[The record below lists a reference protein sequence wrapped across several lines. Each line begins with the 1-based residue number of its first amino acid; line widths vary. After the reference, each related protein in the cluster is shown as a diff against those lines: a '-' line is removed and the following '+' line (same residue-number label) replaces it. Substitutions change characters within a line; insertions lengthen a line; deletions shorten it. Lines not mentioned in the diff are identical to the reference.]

1 MTPRYRSL
9 LRALAEGRV
18 EFIVVGGV
26 AGVLQGAPIVTFD
39 LDLVHRRTPGN
50 VQRLLAVLGSLH
62 ARYRDPRDLLPTA
75 PHLLGPGHNLLAT
88 DHGPLD
94 LLGAIATGLVY
105 EDLLADTVVLDL
117 DGIEVPVLE
126 LARLIEV
133 KVAAGRPK
141 DLAALPVLR
150 ATLDESRRGP

>member
-1 MTPRYRSL
+1 MTPRYRTL
-9 LRALAEGRV
+9 LRMMSEGRV

-50 VQRLLAVLGSLH
+50 VERLLGVLSSLH
-62 ARYRDPRDLLPTA
+62 ARYRDPRDLFPTA
-75 PHLLGPGHNLLAT
+75 SHLLGPGHNLLAT

-94 LLGAIATGLVY
+94 LLGAIAPDHAY
-105 EDLLADTVVLDL
+105 EDLLPDTVVLDL
-117 DGIEVPVLE
+117 DGTEVPVLE

-133 KVAAGRPK
+133 KAAAGRPK
-141 DLAALPVLR
+141 DLAALPALR
-150 ATLDESRRGP
+150 ATLDESRRSR

>member
-1 MTPRYRSL
+1 MTPRYRNL
-9 LRALAEGRV
+9 LRALVEARV

-39 LDLVHRRTPGN
+39 LDLVHRRTDEN
-50 VQRLLAVLGSLH
+50 VGRLLGVLGSLH
-62 ARYRDPRDLLPTA
+62 ARYRDPRNLVPTVS
-75 PHLLGPGHNLLAT
+75 HLLGPGHNLLVT

-94 LLGAIATGLVY
+94 LLGTVATGLAY
-105 EDLLADTVVLDL
+105 EDLFVDTVVLDL
-117 DGIEVPVLE
+117 DGAEIPVLG

-133 KVAAGRPK
+133 KAAAGRPK

-150 ATLDESRRGP
+150 ATLDESRRGL

>member
-1 MTPRYRSL
+1 MTPRYRNL
-9 LRALAEGRV
+9 LRALAEARV

-39 LDLVHRRTPGN
+39 LDLVHRRTPEN
-50 VQRLLAVLGSLH
+50 VQRLLGVLEALH

-75 PHLLGPGHNLLAT
+75 SHLLGPGHNLLAT

-94 LLGAIATGLVY
+94 LLGAIATGLAY

-117 DGIEVPVLE
+117 DGTEIPVLG

-133 KVAAGRPK
+133 KTAAGRPK
-141 DLAALPVLR
+141 DLAVLPTLR